1 MLFDQL
7 GEALGC
13 EPGEQPLLEAAALLH
28 DVGQLVSYRRHHK
41 HSYQLIMHADRLPL
55 TPRDRAIVALVSRY
69 HRKSGP
75 KKKHEELRELETPDQ
90 AVVRRLSAILRV
102 ADGLDRGHTAVVE
115 TVTCDMDSD
124 EDKLTIRVAPRL
136 AGADLSLELWGA
148 QRKSDVLSKA
158 LEREVEVVE
167 ARR

>member
-1 MLFDQL
+1 M
-7 GEALGC
+7 
-13 EPGEQPLLEAAALLH
+13 
-28 DVGQLVSYRRHHK
+28 GQLVSYRRHHK

-75 KKKHEELRELETPDQ
+75 KKKHEELRDLETPDQ

-158 LEREVEVVE
+158 LERDVEVVE